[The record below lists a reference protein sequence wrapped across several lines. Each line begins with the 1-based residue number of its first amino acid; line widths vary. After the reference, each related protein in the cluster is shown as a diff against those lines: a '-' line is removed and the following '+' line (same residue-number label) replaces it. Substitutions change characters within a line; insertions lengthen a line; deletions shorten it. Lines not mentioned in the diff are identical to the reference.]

1 MVTEKQIQE
10 ILKMGVS
17 RNTLSKMTLKE
28 IKNLH
33 ESMVS
38 SQGFVGMDK
47 PIGRMTSMGEKTE
60 TKEVEEKKSY
70 VAKPEEVKA
79 GINII

>member
-10 ILKMGVS
+10 IIKMGVS
-17 RNTLSKMTLKE
+17 KNTLSKMTLKE

-33 ESMVS
+33 ESMVN

-47 PIGRMTSMGEKTE
+47 PIGRMT
-60 TKEVEEKKSY
+60 
-70 VAKPEEVKA
+70 
-79 GINII
+79 